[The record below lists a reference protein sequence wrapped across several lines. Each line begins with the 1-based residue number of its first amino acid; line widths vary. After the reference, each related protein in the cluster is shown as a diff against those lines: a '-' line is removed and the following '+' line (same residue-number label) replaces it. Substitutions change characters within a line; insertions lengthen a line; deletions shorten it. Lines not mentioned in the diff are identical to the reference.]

1 MLFRAALVAA
11 SVATAVLSSASLASA
26 GPGCT
31 AGHCALAPVAH
42 SPSYQDGYKS
52 EHDFYS
58 IPKNRTFLKNEMQQ
72 DGYDTGMVC
81 RLEMDG
87 GPQPPNPA
95 DWISGCVDALHDLGF
110 KP

>member
-1 MLFRAALVAA
+1 VRL
-11 SVATAVLSSASLASA
+11 LSRQVSPRLCLARRR
-26 GPGCT
+26 
-31 AGHCALAPVAH
+31 ALAPVAH

-72 DGYDTGMVC
+72 DGYNTSLVC
-81 RLEMDG
+81 QLEMAG
-87 GPQPPNPA
+87 GPQPANPG
-95 DWISGCVDALHDLGF
+95 DRMSGCMDALHDLGF